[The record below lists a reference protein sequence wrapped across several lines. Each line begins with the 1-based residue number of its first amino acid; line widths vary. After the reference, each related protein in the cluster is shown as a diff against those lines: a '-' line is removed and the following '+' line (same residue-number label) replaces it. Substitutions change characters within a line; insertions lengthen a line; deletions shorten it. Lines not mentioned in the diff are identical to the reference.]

1 MKRGRVKPEA
11 GLNLR
16 DKPNGQKVTV
26 LSHNQLV
33 DIVDEVTFYRVRTS
47 TGEVGFVH
55 GNYLENMPPTRVEDS
70 NTGAEIGAASLL
82 HPSEEF
88 NLTVYSG
95 SEFIGETAKVDKDFV
110 PELNRVNDYAKACE
124 LKVWV
129 TSSTRNIN
137 QQVRGAIVP
146 PATKSCHFVGHAI
159 DMNLMLDGKL
169 FNSQKLK
176 KANYNNLPEQIQNFL
191 TSIRDDN
198 VLRWGGDFSTEDPV
212 HIDDNF
218 YYRNQL
224 MYKAK
229 LLSRVGQLN
238 AI

>member
-1 MKRGRVKPEA
+1 MKRGRVKPET

-16 DKPNGQKVTV
+16 DKPNGQKISV

-33 DIVDEVTFYRVRTS
+33 GIIDEVTFYRVKTS

-55 GNYLENMPPTRVEDS
+55 GDYVENMPPSSVEDFR
-70 NTGAEIGAASLL
+70 TGSEIGATTLL

-88 NLTVYSG
+88 VLTVFNG

-110 PELNRVNDYAKACE
+110 PELNRVNEYAKTCD

-146 PATKSCHFVGHAI
+146 PATRSCHFVGHAI
-159 DMNLMLDGKL
+159 DMNLMYGGKL
-169 FNSQKLK
+169 FNSKKLK
-176 KANYNNLPEQIQNFL
+176 KSNFDNLPQSIQAFL
-191 TSIRDDN
+191 NSVRDDK

-218 YYRNQL
+218 YHRNQL
-224 MYKAK
+224 MYRAK
-229 LLSRVGQLN
+229 LLSRVNQLN
-238 AI
+238 SS